1 MKRALILIVTLAV
14 LTFGGGFW
22 LDHLQQKTALAYLDQ
37 LTLIRQLI
45 MEDDMEAAISQQADL
60 HADWQQDAH
69 WLNTLL
75 DHHHTRDVE
84 SALRHLST
92 SLQEKDRMQSLLAME
107 EVMDAFEEVAQ
118 RDMAV
123 WENIM

>member
-1 MKRALILIVTLAV
+1 MKRAMILILTLTL
-14 LTFGGGFW
+14 LTFGGGLW

-37 LTLIRQLI
+37 LSLIRQLI
-45 MEDDMEAAISQQADL
+45 MDNDMETAISQQADL
-60 HADWQQDAH
+60 HTAWQKDAH

-92 SLQEKDRMQSLLAME
+92 SLQEKNRMHSLLAMD
-107 EVMDAFEEVAQ
+107 EVTDAFEEVAQ
-118 RDMAV
+118 RDMAA

>member
-1 MKRALILIVTLAV
+1 MKRALILILTLSL

-22 LDHLQQKTALAYLDQ
+22 LDHLQQKTALRYLDE
-37 LTLIRQLI
+37 LTLIRQFILA
-45 MEDDMEAAISQQADL
+45 DDMEAAVSKQTEL
-60 HADWQQDAH
+60 HNAWQQDAH

-92 SLQEKDRMQSLLAME
+92 SLQERNRMQSLLALD
-107 EVMDAFEEVAQ
+107 EVIDAFEEVAQ
-118 RDMAV
+118 RDMAA

>member
-1 MKRALILIVTLAV
+1 MRRALILILTLSL
-14 LTFGGGFW
+14 LTFGGGLW

-37 LTLIRQLI
+37 LSLIRQLI
-45 MEDDMEAAISQQADL
+45 VEDDMEGAISGQTEL
-60 HADWQQDAH
+60 HTAWQKDAH

-84 SALRHLST
+84 AALRHLST
-92 SLQEKDRMQSLLAME
+92 SLQEQDRMQSLLAMD
-107 EVMDAFEEVAQ
+107 EVIDAFEEVAQ
-118 RDMAV
+118 RDMAA

>member
-84 SALRHLST
+84 SSMRHLAT
-92 SLQEKDRMQSLLAME
+92 TLQEQNRLHALLAL
-107 EVMDAFEEVAQ
+107 DDLTDSLEEVAQ
-118 RDMAV
+118 WNMAF

>member
-1 MKRALILIVTLAV
+1 MRRALILILTLSL
-14 LTFGGGFW
+14 LTFGGGLW

-37 LTLIRQLI
+37 LALIRQLI
-45 MEDDMEAAISQQADL
+45 MDDDMEAAISGQTEL
-60 HADWQQDAH
+60 HAAWQKDAH
-69 WLNTLL
+69 WLNALL

-92 SLQEKDRMQSLLAME
+92 SLQEKDRMQSLLAMD
-107 EVMDAFEEVAQ
+107 EVIDAFEEVAQ
-118 RDMAV
+118 RDMAA